1 MKYIFV
7 YVYVFFVK
15 IIDAFKPYITKFVF
29 AYESNYIIKS
39 ISGLFK
45 NHKQILETNKQ
56 ILETNKQILETNK
69 QILETNNNLPLEKEK
84 IIIPGYM
91 DHEPKTK
98 VSKKWNQSSAVKST
112 TTEVSIGGPFSGKP
126 FTQPGQL

>member
-45 NHKQILETNKQ
+45 NH
-56 ILETNKQILETNK
+56 KQILETNK

>member
-45 NHKQILETNKQ
+45 NDKQ

>member
-56 ILETNKQILETNK
+56 ILETN
-69 QILETNNNLPLEKEK
+69 NNLPLEKEK

-91 DHEPKTK
+91 DHEPKIK